1 MNDDIKSD
9 LETNGYTIIKNVLNE
24 EEVDTAL
31 KMFKDWQK
39 GIPNLEKFH
48 HKVDPHGIYKF
59 HQAGHQPHAWYIR
72 TRPSV
77 QKPFKKIWNTDELI
91 VSFDGSCHIPK
102 SCKKKDN
109 IWTHVDQAPDYASE
123 KKCYQAIVALT
134 HNKERTLVVY
144 EGSHKLYEKYVKE
157 YKLSGKNNWQ
167 KINTEFLSKIQDRKK
182 VLEVPTGAMVI
193 WDSRTFHQNQYGKP
207 YSEERYVQYVCYLP
221 RDHKNNTQA
230 IQKKRLKY
238 FNERRTTSH
247 WPCPVYVNGLQ
258 PQTFGDKTR
267 LIDYNEL
274 PEINLNNM
282 NDDIMKLI

>member
-1 MNDDIKSD
+1 MFKQNKEE
-9 LETNGYTIIKNVLNE
+9 LEKNGYTIIENVLNND
-24 EEVDTAL
+24 EVSTAL
-31 KMFKDWQK
+31 KMFKDWQNSV
-39 GIPNLEKFH
+39 PNLEKFH

-77 QKPFKKIWNTDELI
+77 QKPFNYLWNTDDLI
-91 VSFDGSCHIPK
+91 VSFDGSCYIPE

-123 KKCYQAIVALT
+123 KKCYQAFVALT
-134 HNKERTLVVY
+134 HNKERTLIVY
-144 EGSHKLYEKYVKE
+144 EGTHQLYKQYVDE
-157 YKLSGKNNWQ
+157 YNISGKNNWT
-167 KINTEFLSKIQDRKK
+167 KINPEFLLKNQDRKK
-182 VLEVPTGAMVI
+182 VLEVPAGAMVI

-207 YSEERYVQYVCYLP
+207 DSEERYVQYVCYLP
-221 RDHKNNTQA
+221 RDHKNNTKA

-238 FNERRTTSH
+238 FNEKRTTSH
-247 WPCPVYVNGLQ
+247 WPCPIYVNGLQ
-258 PQTFGDKTR
+258 PQTYGDKTR
-267 LIDYNEL
+267 EIDYNQL